1 MYRVLVAGLLIEST
15 NSLYGSCD
23 CAVDVVGDDDDKSNY
38 DCEIVIIN
46 ACVNRH

>member
-23 CAVDVVGDDDDKSNY
+23 CAVDVVGDDDDTNL
-38 DCEIVIIN
+38 
-46 ACVNRH
+46 